1 MRNTKESKIKK
12 AVAFA
17 VAVLIASMSLTSSVA
32 LAQQFDDTKSSVVYC
47 SKPLKVKIGSVYDY
61 RYFVYASKVGSSDL
75 NIKIEKGFA
84 HTLENLYPGSKAQLN
99 GKQITIKESTSFI
112 LHDLG
117 GLELALSGNNVQFV
131 PSEKCD
137 ELVATMTSI
146 SGYSKQKL
154 VDDENMVSA
163 QMGLVTAMTAAAGTI
178 VIKDVIGYEP
188 APRTLTTPTKPYEYD
203 APSTIKY
210 LEENGYRGQKF
221 MDDYNNFMLGE
232 EKKFPEIK
240 NMAEF
245 QKEAYLMRKY
255 DEAWMDK
262 IKGQLSE
269 NQRTYLKLYS
279 DSIRDPSIELGQKNI
294 ADALNILTK
303 EKIYK
308 HSSEPSKWLSLA
320 EYLSKADEGL
330 DVEYKIVSK
339 TISDKYKSVGLSGD
353 TNHLQTFKKSTG
365 VLLSE
370 TPIFAVK
377 NDPLVRAGALV
388 HYGGDRNLKAMFI
401 SMDSK
406 AQSLQQTGMT
416 LVHESSHETTYALD
430 SIEKL
435 SLDKISSKLGTEGL
449 ASYDEYKFANEQKA
463 SGMSGFEIEIKAAK
477 NFRLRAA
484 SFENRIYG
492 DGPSVYE
499 FIRDRY
505 GQEFVDKIKKGEVLL
520 EEKVDVKGMDS
531 LFRTSFLPPLTDSI
545 NSATDHFLKI
555 EDKLNEVRRT
565 IETDIQKPD
574 ISKLNKYVSD
584 LDGLHESISKDS
596 LMQPSVKNVLTAY
609 VIKLKNNI
617 QTYRDAP
624 EELRVKTYSEG
635 FMKVV
640 NEFRVNLANNLAQES
655 AELAKVSGGISREKV
670 PAAQFNAVEDAANK
684 LLEKTRKIKQLD
696 NVLTEKSLQSLNSA
710 ENSILKGK
718 VPEELTKT
726 AEVAKKSASGQMAAT
741 AGITM
746 VLVLGPHFREYG
758 EENNNPYLVYT
769 GTAVEYSG
777 LGLFLAQAGATVY
790 AIVNVFLAEGLYA
803 AFWAGM
809 ESLTMLVFSEGA
821 IIGLFVIFLAE
832 NIWCVLVD
840 IFNCMYIQPTLTL
853 SKTKGFTGEKIQ
865 YSVSGFDVKD
875 GIGNQEGKRYMMTY
889 QGSYGLQL
897 GWCTVSGDICKGD
910 FYVPSTASDTVK
922 IFAQDIDNTYRSA
935 SVTFQKI
942 RNQLVMGA
950 TIVTDKSYLCMYTK
964 EWQGETDIEATCAKA

>member
-1 MRNTKESKIKK
+1 MGNTKESKTKK

-47 SKPLKVKIGSVYDY
+47 SKPLKVKLGPVYDY

-117 GLELALSGNNVQFV
+117 GLELALSGGSDVQFV

-154 VDDENMVSA
+154 VDDENLVSS
-163 QMGLVTAMTAAAGTI
+163 QMGLVTAMTAAAGAI
-178 VIKDVIGYEP
+178 IIKDVIGYEP
-188 APRTLTTPTKPYEYD
+188 SPRTLTTPAKPYEYD
-203 APSTIKY
+203 ASSTIKY

-221 MDDYNNFMLGE
+221 MDDYDGFILGE

-240 NMAEF
+240 TMAEF
-245 QKEAYLMRKY
+245 QKENYLMKKY

-269 NQRTYLKLYS
+269 TQRTYLKMYS
-279 DSIRDPSIELGQKNI
+279 DSIRNPSIELGQKNI
-294 ADALNILTK
+294 ADALSILTK

-308 HSSEPSKWLSLA
+308 HSSDPSKWLSLA

-330 DVEYKIVSK
+330 DVEYKVINKMMSE
-339 TISDKYKSVGLSGD
+339 KYKGYVESSVEQP
-353 TNHLQTFKKSTG
+353 HLQVFKKSTG
-365 VLLSE
+365 IMTSE
-370 TPIFAVK
+370 IPIIAVTD
-377 NDPLVRAGALV
+377 NPAVGPGQIS
-388 HYGGDRNLKAMFI
+388 HPSGNRNLRVMLI
-401 SMDSK
+401 SLDSK
-406 AQSLQQTGMT
+406 ARSLQQTAMT
-416 LVHESSHETTYALD
+416 LVHETSHETTYAVE
-430 SIEKL
+430 SFEKL

-449 ASYDEYKFANEQKA
+449 ASYDEYRFANEQKA

-492 DGPSVYE
+492 DGPSIYE

-531 LFRTSFLPPLTDSI
+531 IFRTSFLPPLTDSI

-555 EDKLNEVRRT
+555 EDKLNEIKKT
-565 IETDIQKPD
+565 AEADMQKPD

-596 LMQPSVKNVLTAY
+596 LMQPKARNVLTAY

-617 QTYRDAP
+617 QAYRDAP
-624 EELRVKTYSEG
+624 EELRVKTYTEG

-640 NEFRVNLANNLAQES
+640 NEFRVDLANSLAQES
-655 AELAKVSGGISREKV
+655 AELAKVSGGITKEKV

-696 NVLTEKSLQSLNSA
+696 NVLTEKSLQSLNTA

-726 AEVAKKSASGQMAAT
+726 AEVAKKSAGGQMAIGAGT
-741 AGITM
+741 AM
-746 VLVLGPHFREYG
+746 VFALGPKFKEYG
-758 EENNNPYLVYT
+758 QENNNPYLVAT
-769 GTAVEYSG
+769 GETIEYAG
-777 LGLFLAQAGATVY
+777 LGLFVASAGATV
-790 AIVNVFLAEGLYA
+790 ASWVGIALPSILTGLVLTTETFLSG
-803 AFWAGM
+803 
-809 ESLTMLVFSEGA
+809 TV
-821 IIGLFVIFLAE
+821 IGLLAVAFIE
-832 NIWCVLVD
+832 MLWCAVNPFGPLC
-840 IFNCMYIQPTLTL
+840 FGYIQPSLTL

-865 YSVSGFDVKD
+865 YSVSGFDIKN
-875 GIGNQEGKRYMMTY
+875 GIGNQEGKRYMLTY
-889 QGSYGLQL
+889 FGSHGLQL
-897 GWCTVSGDICKGD
+897 NWCTVSGDICKGD

-922 IFAQDIDNTYRSA
+922 IFAQDIDNTYRST

-950 TIVTDKSYLCMYTK
+950 TIVTDKSYLCMYAK